1 MDLFWT
7 YSVGP
12 TWRRG
17 TRSRLVD
24 LPVRKVPNT
33 YGPEGNNLFTSTSIK
48 FYRTLPPKPPIFLGK
63 ICVQAEK
70 RQFTEIGVDRL
81 PHLCLPHK
89 VVTMSFAQCMRPP
102 RLRALD
108 RRCAAALFP
117 SRTLSAAAAK
127 EETAGAATPKGRGRG
142 RTRKRSFERRHL
154 RLEYGMRM
162 DVQGQL
168 DDERVRS
175 RALERE
181 RDEAIRRA
189 DWADTE
195 RRAARRREMAQHQEN
210 DARLADGKMLAQV
223 QSAPLS

>member
-1 MDLFWT
+1 MAILEIWQ
-7 YSVGP
+7 
-12 TWRRG
+12 
-17 TRSRLVD
+17 
-24 LPVRKVPNT
+24 
-33 YGPEGNNLFTSTSIK
+33 FTSTSIK

-154 RLEYGMRM
+154 RLDILKKYGQMAA
-162 DVQGQL
+162 
-168 DDERVRS
+168 EH
-175 RALERE
+175 EK
-181 RDEAIRRA
+181 
-189 DWADTE
+189 
-195 RRAARRREMAQHQEN
+195 RAAERGMGMELRAAAVVERTPVVMPELPEWKREFFGAC
-210 DARLADGKMLAQV
+210 
-223 QSAPLS
+223 S